1 MHDIMLTLIYVS
13 FMFVFFFFSV
23 VFKSLKTAGY
33 SCKIDQISFCLHFFL
48 FVLLFFVLFSF
59 LRKYSSVSKQTRE
72 ILILRDFNIH
82 IVPNNSVEPGTFC
95 HYSKVLIQYITK
107 TFWLCFACAD
117 VKRQG

>member
-1 MHDIMLTLIYVS
+1 MSHLCLS
-13 FMFVFFFFSV
+13 FFFSQW
-23 VFKSLKTAGY
+23 FSNLLKQQDTAVKLTRFPFAY
-33 SCKIDQISFCLHFFL
+33 IFFL
-48 FVLLFFVLFSF
+48 FVVLFFVLFSF

-107 TFWLCFACAD
+107 TFWLCLACAD